1 MQTGFFAIMDTEPSS
16 SGDFVYMGSVPWL
29 LGHVS
34 STAHSE
40 ASALLFSSL
49 GMG

>member
-16 SGDFVYMGSVPWL
+16 SGDFVYTESVPWL